1 MAQKRLVHDPWG
13 DIPELGQDL
22 MPTQDEFADVPDLD
36 QPEVQ
41 PTETQ
46 PFVFPT
52 LAAAPEVQPE
62 PAAPPPPID
71 APGFFGRQ
79 IELFG
84 EGTKQVGR
92 SLLGMG
98 ALLGEAGEPLPGQ
111 DIIAQTIPEA
121 GLSGLD
127 VNFSNFMRDLQT
139 KIAPDPTIA
148 PPQNIWEEFVI
159 NVPQIV
165 GQIGTTV
172 AAGPVAGGLYMI
184 GQIGGSKYT
193 QLTDQGVDK
202 DRAAAFA
209 MADAIIQ
216 TPLELIGIGKV
227 LKVWKPQQLLSK
239 KLKALAV
246 AMGT

>member
-13 DIPELGQDL
+13 DLPEFGQDL
-22 MPTQDEFADVPDLD
+22 TPTQDEFADVPDLD

-184 GQIGGSKYT
+184 GQIGGSK
-193 QLTDQGVDK
+193 
-202 DRAAAFA
+202 
-209 MADAIIQ
+209 
-216 TPLELIGIGKV
+216 
-227 LKVWKPQQLLSK
+227 
-239 KLKALAV
+239 
-246 AMGT
+246 